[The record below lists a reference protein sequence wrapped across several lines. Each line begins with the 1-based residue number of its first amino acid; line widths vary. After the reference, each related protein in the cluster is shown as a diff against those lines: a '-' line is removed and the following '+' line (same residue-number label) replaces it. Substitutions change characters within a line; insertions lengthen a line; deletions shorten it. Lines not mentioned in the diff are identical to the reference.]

1 MTFKPSYCSDR
12 WQGLLAILGLLG
24 LDTMFLRIVLT
35 REIDGASFCL
45 GLFVLL
51 SLPVLGYI
59 GYRTAGALNLEYWVD
74 RDGVTI
80 IWGPMRRIVPMGQIE
95 RIQRGGVAAA
105 GDRPRQWH
113 WPCPNCRTAVE
124 EKLGPVSSH
133 ATEPL
138 PGQLILVTAN
148 GNYGLSPADPE
159 RFLAALQARYA
170 LGVARPRQATVERSP
185 LWTWALWRDRRALV
199 LIGLGLLGAIFMFGV
214 LSFRYPALSADLPL
228 HFDVNGLPDRIAP
241 KSGLLFLPGIGLLAW
256 AVNLGVGVWI
266 YRQVQRQG
274 AYLLWAGAIAVQA
287 VATLALFNLMRW

>member
-12 WQGLLAILGLLG
+12 WKGLVAILALLG
-24 LDTMFLRIVLT
+24 LDAIFVRIVLT
-35 REIDGASFCL
+35 RELDGTSFCL

-51 SLPVLGYI
+51 SLPVLGYL
-59 GYRTAGALNLEYWVD
+59 GYRTAGALSLEYWVD

-80 IWGPMRRIVPMGQIE
+80 IWGPMRQIVPMGQIE
-95 RIQRGGVAAA
+95 RVQRGGVAAP
-105 GDRPRQWH
+105 GDRPRWWH
-113 WPCPNCRTAVE
+113 WPGPNCRTIIE

-138 PGQLILVTAN
+138 SRQLILVTAE
-148 GNYGLSPADPE
+148 GHYGLSPADPD

-170 LGVARPRQATVERSP
+170 LGVARPRKAAVYRSP
-185 LWTWALWRDRRALV
+185 LWTWALWRDWRALV

-228 HFDVNGLPDRIAP
+228 HFDVTGLPDRIAP
-241 KSGLLFLPGIGLLAW
+241 KFGLIYLPVIGLLAW
-256 AVNLGVGVWI
+256 VFNLGAGVWV